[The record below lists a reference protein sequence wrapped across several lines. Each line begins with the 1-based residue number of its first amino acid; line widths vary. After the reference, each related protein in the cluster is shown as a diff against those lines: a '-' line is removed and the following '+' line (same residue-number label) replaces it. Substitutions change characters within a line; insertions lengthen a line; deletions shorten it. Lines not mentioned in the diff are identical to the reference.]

1 MAITVKDATNTTNTL
16 KTTYD
21 SGTATHTPH
30 HFVDGTTAVSGNI
43 VITSGLIGATGTI
56 AVSGEFPSGVQ
67 YTEGTTPSAGAIIG
81 TAALGEKPDGKVLP
95 VQQNTSGYLFVVPR
109 HPHSE
114 PDKMFNSV
122 LTLSSDSSTVVKAAP
137 SNTANRYYI
146 TSFSASN
153 ASSTGII
160 FSMFSNTTN
169 NFNAFVAESGGGVA
183 MTMPTPIV
191 CGTGEAIKASLSV
204 ATQNVLVTG
213 QGYMDV

>member
-1 MAITVKDATNTTNTL
+1 MAISVKDATNTTNSL
-16 KTTYD
+16 KTTFD
-21 SGTATHTPH
+21 GATATHTPH
-30 HFVDGTTAVSGNI
+30 HLVDGTTAVSGNI
-43 VITSGLIGATGTI
+43 VVTSGLIGATGTI
-56 AVSGEFPSGVQ
+56 AVSGNFPSGVQ
-67 YTEGTTPSAGAIIG
+67 YAEGSSEATKVG

-95 VQQNTSGYLFVVPR
+95 LQQNASGHLFVEPK

-114 PDKMFNSV
+114 PEKMFNSV
-122 LTLSSDSSTVVKAAP
+122 LTLSSDSAQVVKAAP

-153 ASSTGII
+153 ASSTGTI
-160 FSMFSNTTN
+160 FSMFSHSTN

-204 ATQNVLVTG
+204 ATQNVLVTV
-213 QGYMDV
+213 QGYMDL

>member
-21 SGTATHTPH
+21 SGSATHTPH
-30 HFVDGTTAVSGNI
+30 HLVDGITAVSGNI
-43 VITSGLIGATGTI
+43 VVTSGLIGATGII

-67 YTEGTTPSAGAIIG
+67 YTEGTTPTTKIG
-81 TAALGEKPDGKVLP
+81 TAVLGEKPDGKVLP

-109 HPHSE
+109 HAHSE
-114 PDKMFNSV
+114 PDRMFSSV
-122 LTLSSDSSTVVKAAP
+122 YTLSADSSTAIKAAP
-137 SNTANRYYI
+137 SDTANRYYI

-153 ASSTGII
+153 ASATGTI
-160 FSMFSNTTN
+160 FSMFSDTTN
-169 NFNAFVAESGGGVA
+169 VFNAYIAESGGGVA

-191 CGTGEAIKASLSV
+191 CGTGEAVKASLSV
-204 ATQNVLVTG
+204 ATQNVLITL